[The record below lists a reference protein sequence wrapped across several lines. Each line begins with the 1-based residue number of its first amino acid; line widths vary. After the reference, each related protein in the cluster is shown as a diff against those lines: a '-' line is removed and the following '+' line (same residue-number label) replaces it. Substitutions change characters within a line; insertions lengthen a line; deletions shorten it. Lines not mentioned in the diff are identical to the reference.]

1 MGNPTGPTIAA
12 APSSGVHG
20 DVRSALM
27 ERFRATYFLR
37 GAESLGVAM
46 PTLDL
51 GRTVGEKH
59 PPFVIAAVDAA
70 KLGSIEHAIAAIDAA
85 SNSGCD
91 AVKLTSL
98 PWTWCARVYNHADPR
113 GIKLFTTVA
122 DERTIERLDW
132 LGAPAFEIFFDWSD
146 LDLVACAARTGKP
159 LVLSVA
165 NASDADV
172 AEVVALARREG
183 AANIALVQRVI
194 DGSNLALE
202 ALRRH
207 DVVVGISDRSTEPGM
222 LRSAI
227 HAGARIIEKRLTPK
241 MLVDLPR
248 MVRECELAWAL
259 LGHPYEWTTN

>member
-1 MGNPTGPTIAA
+1 
-12 APSSGVHG
+12 
-20 DVRSALM
+20 
-27 ERFRATYFLR
+27 
-37 GAESLGVAM
+37 M
-46 PTLDL
+46 PTLEL
-51 GRTVGEKH
+51 GRLVGEKH
-59 PPFVIAAVDAA
+59 PPFVIAAVDCS
-70 KLGSIEHAIAAIDAA
+70 KLTSIDYAIAAIDAA
-85 SNSGCD
+85 ASSRCD

-113 GIKLFTTVA
+113 GIKLLTTVS

-132 LGAPAFEIFFDWSD
+132 LGAPAFEIFFDWAD

-165 NASDADV
+165 NATDADL
-172 AEVVALARREG
+172 AEVVQVAREEKARG
-183 AANIALVQRVI
+183 IAIVQRVI
-194 DGSNLALE
+194 DGSNLTLE
-202 ALRRH
+202 SLRRH
-207 DVVVGISDRSTEPGM
+207 GVVVGISDRSTQPGV

-241 MLVDLPR
+241 MLGDLPG

>member
-1 MGNPTGPTIAA
+1 
-12 APSSGVHG
+12 
-20 DVRSALM
+20 
-27 ERFRATYFLR
+27 
-37 GAESLGVAM
+37 M

-51 GRTVGEKH
+51 GRLVGEKH
-59 PPFVIAAVDAA
+59 PPFVIAAVDAT

-85 SNSGCD
+85 SAAGCD

-122 DERTIERLDW
+122 DERSIERLDW
-132 LGAPAFEIFFDWSD
+132 FGAPAFEIFFDWSD

-172 AEVVALARREG
+172 AEVVAVARGEG
-183 AANIALVQRVI
+183 ASGIAIVQRVI
-194 DGSNLALE
+194 DGSHRSIE
-202 ALRRH
+202 TLRRH
-207 DVVVGISDRSTEPGM
+207 NVVVGISDRSAEPCM
-222 LRSAI
+222 VRSAI
-227 HAGARIIEKRLTPK
+227 HAGARIIEKRLTPTK
-241 MLVDLPR
+241 LGELPG
-248 MVRECELAWAL
+248 MVRECEMAWAL